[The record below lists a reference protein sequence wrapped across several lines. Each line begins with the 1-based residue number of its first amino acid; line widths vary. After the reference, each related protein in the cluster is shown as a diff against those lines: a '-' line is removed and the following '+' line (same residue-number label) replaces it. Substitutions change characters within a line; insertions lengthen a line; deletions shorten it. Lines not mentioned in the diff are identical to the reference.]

1 MSGTVIIGAGPG
13 GLTAAYELQRLGQ
26 SSRIIEKDLV
36 VGGISRTVRYKGYR
50 FDVGGHRFFTKV
62 PMIQAIWEEILGDD
76 FLERPR
82 MSRIFYDNRFFD
94 YPLKP
99 LNALKGLGLVEAG
112 RVGLS
117 YLWARLAPHTEER
130 NFEQWV
136 SNRFGR
142 RLYEIFFKTYTEKV
156 WGLPCTEIS
165 ADWAAQRIKNLD
177 LVKAVRSAL
186 LGSVKGQE
194 VISTLIDRFHYPRFG
209 PGMMWERCCEHLES
223 AGARIELGARV
234 VSVHHN
240 DGRVDAITVEGREG
254 TLERVPVDNLISS
267 MPLPELVN
275 CLEPVVP
282 VQVSRAAQSLS
293 YRDFLIVVLIVGREE
308 VFPDNWIYIH
318 SPDVIMGRI
327 QNFKNWSAE
336 MVPDSSKTSLGLE
349 YFVNEGD
356 EIWSAPDDELVE
368 LGTREMAV
376 LGLIDPSEVEDGAV
390 VRMPKAYPV
399 YDGDYQ
405 ESVSLIRGYLAGFCN
420 LQVIGRNGQHRYNN
434 QDHSMLAGVSAAR
447 NVVGENHDVWSV
459 NVDQEYL
466 EEVTGPELEE
476 RLVPQPLAGPDL
488 EERLR
493 EVFAH
498 FDPVALGTAVGVV
511 TGVGLFLATA
521 ILLLKG
527 GDPIGPS
534 LSLLSVYFL
543 GYQVSWSGALLGWLE
558 ASIVGFALG
567 YLMAKSINLLVSAY
581 ETSVRRKL
589 EMMRVMDPLQGSGS

>member
-1 MSGTVIIGAGPG
+1 
-13 GLTAAYELQRLGQ
+13 
-26 SSRIIEKDLV
+26 
-36 VGGISRTVRYKGYR
+36 
-50 FDVGGHRFFTKV
+50 
-62 PMIQAIWEEILGDD
+62 LGDD

-82 MSRIFYDNRFFD
+82 LSRIFYDNRFFD

-99 LNALKGLGLVEAG
+99 VNALKGLGLVEAG

-117 YLWARLAPHTEER
+117 YLWARLAPHSEER

-136 SNRFGR
+136 SNRFGY

-186 LGSVKGQE
+186 LGSVKNQE
-194 VISTLIDRFHYPRFG
+194 VISTLIDRFHYPRLG

-223 AGARIELGARV
+223 AGAKIDLGARV
-234 VSVHHN
+234 VRIHHS
-240 DGRVDAITVEGREG
+240 DGRVEAITVESQEG
-254 TLERVPVDNLISS
+254 TLERVPIDSLISS
-267 MPLPELVN
+267 MPLSEVVN
-275 CLEPVVP
+275 CLEPVAP
-282 VQVSRAAQSLS
+282 TQVSRAANSLT
-293 YRDFLIVVLIVGREE
+293 YRDFLIVVLIVGRKE

-318 SPDVIMGRI
+318 SPDVVMGRI
-327 QNFKNWSAE
+327 QNFKNWSPE

-349 YFVNEGD
+349 YFVTEGD

-376 LGLIDPSEVEDGAV
+376 LGLIDPSEVEDGTG

-399 YDGDYQ
+399 YDGNYR
-405 ESVSLIRGYLAGFCN
+405 ESVSLIRGYLAGFSN

-466 EEVTGPELEE
+466 EEITEPEERLEE

-493 EVFAH
+493 EAFAH

-527 GDPIGPS
+527 GDRIGPS

-567 YLMAKSINLLVSAY
+567 YLMARSINLLVSAY

-589 EMMRVMDPLQGSGS
+589 EMMQVMDPLQGSGS